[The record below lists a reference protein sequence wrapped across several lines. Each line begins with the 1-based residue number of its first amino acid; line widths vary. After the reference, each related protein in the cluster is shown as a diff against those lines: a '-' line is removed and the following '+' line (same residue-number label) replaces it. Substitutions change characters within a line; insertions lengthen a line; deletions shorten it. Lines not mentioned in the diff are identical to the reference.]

1 MNTIYNIYIYIYR
14 LQQFE
19 AIKSFGDN
27 IYTGKIII
35 DEAERDQS
43 DLLENMVE
51 FDEKRRTKAK
61 EGKDNKR
68 NTFDS
73 VSALYEG
80 RKLTLN
86 AFKVE

>member
-1 MNTIYNIYIYIYR
+1 
-14 LQQFE
+14 
-19 AIKSFGDN
+19 
-27 IYTGKIII
+27 
-35 DEAERDQS
+35 
-43 DLLENMVE
+43 MVE